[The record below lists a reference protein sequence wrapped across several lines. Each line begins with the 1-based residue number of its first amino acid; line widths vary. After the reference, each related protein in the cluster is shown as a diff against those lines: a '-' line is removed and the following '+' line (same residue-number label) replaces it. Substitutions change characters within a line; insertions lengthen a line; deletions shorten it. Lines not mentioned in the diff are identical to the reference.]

1 MADGAV
7 LPARNVVKQMV
18 YLTLRCCKIFGLC
31 LADEDG
37 RDPQGGWITGSA
49 CLLGLSVN
57 LMACEGGSQVP
68 AYRLHRP
75 ES

>member
-7 LPARNVVKQMV
+7 LPAWNIVKQMV
-18 YLTLRCCKIFGLC
+18 YLTLRCCQIFGLR

-37 RDPQGGWITGSA
+37 RDPQGGWVTGSA

-57 LMACEGGSQVP
+57 RLAYEGGSQVP
-68 AYRLHRP
+68 AYRLHPP